1 MAKTD
6 YKSVD
11 EYIATF
17 PKEIQSI
24 LEKVRQAVFDAVP
37 DVEEVIS
44 YQLPAYKSNGF
55 ILYFGGYAK
64 HLSISAQPPAFEVFQ
79 DELKPY
85 KASKSAVQFPYDKP
99 IPYQLIGKIAKYR
112 AEENTKRK

>member
-6 YKSVD
+6 YKSVN
-11 EYIATF
+11 EYISTF

-37 DVEEVIS
+37 DAEEVIS
-44 YQLPAYKSNGF
+44 YQLPAYKYHGF

-64 HLSISAQPPAFEVFQ
+64 HLSISAQPPAFEVFK
-79 DELKPY
+79 DELQAY
-85 KASKSAVQFPYDKP
+85 KSLKVQCNFLMINQY
-99 IPYQLIGKIAKYR
+99 LLS
-112 AEENTKRK
+112 